1 MITSLSLNTHGR
13 DFVVG
18 DIHGCFDVLT
28 QALDSISFN
37 PSVDRLISVGDLVDR
52 GNQNMKA
59 LHYLQQPWFHAVL
72 GNHDWSHAWDT
83 TPKFRLS
90 NHNKGDTDWAW
101 DIRHIEDYR
110 ELSDK
115 LRALPL
121 LIEVETPHGLV
132 GIVHA
137 EIRPTY
143 DSWNEAKERASK
155 YQTTE
160 TCQESFFLTGRTRAK
175 KRAEF
180 NYEKPVD
187 GVCMVLS
194 GHNCMKRPT
203 WIGNSLLIDTGVVY
217 GVCNLD
223 DSEAGLTLINITDQV
238 SHYFPVDRET
248 HTLAVNAIEE
258 LPLSLLPRIT
268 KG

>member
-1 MITSLSLNTHGR
+1 MIQTLALNQQGR

-18 DIHGCFDVLT
+18 DLHGCFDVLA
-28 QALDSISFN
+28 QALDAVGFN
-37 PSVDRLISVGDLVDR
+37 PSGDRLISVGDLVDR
-52 GNQNMKA
+52 GHQNMVA

-101 DIRHIEDYR
+101 DIRDDAEYIA
-110 ELSDK
+110 LSNK
-115 LRALPL
+115 LKQLPL
-121 LIEVETPHGLV
+121 LIEVATPHGLV
-132 GIVHA
+132 GVVHA

-143 DSWNEAKERASK
+143 DTWNEAKERANK
-155 YQTTE
+155 YPTTE
-160 TCQESFFLTGRTRAK
+160 TCQETFFLTGRTRAK

-180 NYEKPVD
+180 NYDKIVE
-187 GVCMVLS
+187 GVRMVVS
-194 GHNCMKRPT
+194 GHNCMNKPT
-203 WIGNSLLIDTGVVY
+203 WIGNSLLIDTGLVY

-223 DSEAGLTLINITDQV
+223 DTEAGLTLINITDQA
-238 SHYFPVDRET
+238 SHYFPVDREA
-248 HTLAVNAIEE
+248 HALAVNAIEE
-258 LPLSLLPRIT
+258 LPLTLLPRIT